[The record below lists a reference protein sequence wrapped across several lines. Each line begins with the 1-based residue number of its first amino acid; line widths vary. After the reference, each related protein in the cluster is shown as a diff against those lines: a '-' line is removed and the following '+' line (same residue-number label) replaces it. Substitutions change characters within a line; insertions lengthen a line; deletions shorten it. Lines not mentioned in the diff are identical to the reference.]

1 MNKRESQKKLI
12 IVGIFSIAMGFL
24 EGIVVV
30 YLRALY
36 YPNGFAFPLT
46 NIPAHIIRI
55 ELVREVSTIIMLV
68 SIGIIAGKNSIQKFA
83 YFIYAFGVWDIFYY
97 VALKIFLNWPPSLLT
112 WDILFLIPITWVG
125 PVMAPVICSL
135 TMILLSYVIIFFNNK
150 IEKIQSTE
158 WLLIILGAISILVTY
173 LWDFSKLI
181 IEKGL
186 LSQLNSLDTNSEFQ
200 KIVSA
205 YVPVTFNWYLFGMGE
220 LLILCAVALI
230 FKRSVKG

>member
-12 IVGIFSIAMGFL
+12 IVDIFSIAMGFL

-68 SIGIIAGKNSIQKFA
+68 SIGLLAGKNSIQKFA

-135 TMILLSYVIIFFNNK
+135 TMILLSYIIIFFDKK
-150 IEKIQSTE
+150 IEKIKAKE
-158 WLLIILGAISILVTY
+158 GLLIIWGVISILVTY
-173 LWDFSKLI
+173 MWDFSKLI
-181 IEKGL
+181 IENGL
-186 LSQLNSLDTNSEFQ
+186 LSKLSSLSTSCQFQ
-200 KIVSA
+200 KIVSG
-205 YVPVTFNWYLFGMGE
+205 YVPVRFNWYLFGMGE
-220 LLILCAVALI
+220 LLILFAIALI
-230 FKRSVKG
+230 LKRSVNG